1 MADIFLSY
9 KSEDQARARRIERAL
24 TARGW
29 DVFWDE
35 ELRLGDRFRQ
45 ALAAELTSARCVVVL
60 WSTLSVQSEWVLDE
74 ASRANKRGKLIAVQ
88 IDDVEL
94 PLGFGEMQV
103 GNLIGWDGD
112 PEALGFREL
121 VQGVSDKLARAIK
134 PAASV
139 VVSPMP
145 APVRVAGPPS
155 VPELAPAPGLV
166 QAECR
171 LPVQPLSRLG
181 TTVSSSRS
189 RWLRPTLLLA
199 FVFLANLVE
208 TSLDKRLTPSSLGAQ
223 AGYPITEAFR
233 GLEEKVG
240 LSSFA
245 SHDATNALATYGYTF
260 ACTFTPRLRASSIRP
275 TTSFMRPQSF

>member
-1 MADIFLSY
+1 MKDTKARILVADDEDSLRWVLEKGLRQAGYEVLAVKDGTAALQAFAAEPFDVVFLDVRMPGVDGLTALARLR
-9 KSEDQARARRIERAL
+9 EMRADACVIVMTAHGTMDTAIQAMQRGAYDYLAKPFDIDEVLLLIERAL

-139 VVSPMP
+139 VA
-145 APVRVAGPPS
+145 AP
-155 VPELAPAPGLV
+155 
-166 QAECR
+166 
-171 LPVQPLSRLG
+171 
-181 TTVSSSRS
+181 
-189 RWLRPTLLLA
+189 
-199 FVFLANLVE
+199 
-208 TSLDKRLTPSSLGAQ
+208 
-223 AGYPITEAFR
+223 
-233 GLEEKVG
+233 
-240 LSSFA
+240 
-245 SHDATNALATYGYTF
+245 
-260 ACTFTPRLRASSIRP
+260 
-275 TTSFMRPQSF
+275 